1 MKARGAAA
9 YPTEPPFSAFH
20 LPPFW
25 TILPPWQS
33 TELGESKDRVKIIV
47 DPGAGFGTGRH
58 PTTQLCMQAI
68 GLMAP
73 RTGSGPWRMLDFG
86 SGSGILS
93 LAAARLGAT
102 EVDGVEIDEAAIA
115 NAETNAK
122 LNGVG
127 QRIRF
132 QKSLEPLLGRYDWVI
147 GNILR
152 PVLLDFAEILVDRLA
167 PGGTLLLSGLVG
179 SDVPSVS
186 VRYASLLQGRQP
198 EIYRRDDWR
207 ALFWRPAREPSG

>member
-1 MKARGAAA
+1 MQLR
-9 YPTEPPFSAFH
+9 
-20 LPPFW
+20 PFW
-25 TILPPWQS
+25 IIVPPG
-33 TELGESKDRVKIIV
+33 EAKDLGESKDRLRIIV

-73 RTGSGPWRMLDFG
+73 RPGSGPWRMLDFG

-93 LAAARLGAT
+93 IAAARLGAT
-102 EVDGVEIDEAAIA
+102 DIDGIEIDEAAIA

-127 QRIRF
+127 ELIRF
-132 QKSLEPLLGRYDWVI
+132 QKSLESLRGKYDWVV
-147 GNILR
+147 GNILK
-152 PVLLDFAEILVDRLA
+152 PVLLDFAESLVDRLA
-167 PGGTLLLSGLVG
+167 PGGTLILSGLVG

-198 EIYRRDDWR
+198 EIYQRDDWR
-207 ALFWRPAREPSG
+207 ALLWRPNRQPSG